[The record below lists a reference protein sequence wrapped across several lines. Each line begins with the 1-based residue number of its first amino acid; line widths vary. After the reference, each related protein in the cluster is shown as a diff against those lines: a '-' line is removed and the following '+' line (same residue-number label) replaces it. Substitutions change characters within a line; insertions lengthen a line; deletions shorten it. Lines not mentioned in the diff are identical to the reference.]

1 MVPDQGVIE
10 PFKEFEVK
18 LICNTRISYKDK
30 IFAKNYALSAAD
42 QEGAINSMK
51 NAVDFKPENLHE
63 YSIMM
68 SVEEDEPMIMQLK
81 ANAMCPLIKL
91 SDNIFKFGDC
101 SSK

>member
-1 MVPDQGVIE
+1 MVQTPAEIGNEQSERVMFMVPDQGVIE

-51 NAVDFKPENLHE
+51 NAVDFKP
-63 YSIMM
+63 
-68 SVEEDEPMIMQLK
+68 
-81 ANAMCPLIKL
+81 
-91 SDNIFKFGDC
+91 
-101 SSK
+101 